1 MPKRVTKI
9 GRSIGQK
16 IKQLREA
23 KGWSINQL
31 GLYAGVTPST
41 IARMEKGESEPPIST
56 LLRIAKALNVSLE
69 ELLKDEQIKL
79 GDEELVSR
87 EHDIYEIIEKTDN
100 LMFKG
105 TPINTPEV
113 KQAIIEAITFALK
126 LKGKENSKQEKRS
139 EPH

>member
-16 IKQLREA
+16 VKQLREA

-69 ELLKDEQIKL
+69 ELLSESEQIKL
-79 GDEELVSR
+79 GDEELVSK
-87 EHDIYEIIEKTDN
+87 EYDIYEIIEKTDN

-105 TPINTPEV
+105 TPVNTPEIR
-113 KQAIIEAITFALK
+113 QAIIEAITFALK
-126 LKGKENSKQEKRS
+126 LKEKENNSQEKK
-139 EPH
+139 E